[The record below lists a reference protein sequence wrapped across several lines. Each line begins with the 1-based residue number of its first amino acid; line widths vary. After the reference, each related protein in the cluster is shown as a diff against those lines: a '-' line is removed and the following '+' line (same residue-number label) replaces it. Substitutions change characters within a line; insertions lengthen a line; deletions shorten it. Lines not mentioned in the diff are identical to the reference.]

1 MLKAHNESA
10 EVPIEAPDRVVVDV
24 AHAIAKKEMD
34 DAANKLLTDL
44 GNEVLNL
51 AQRFGFVS
59 LEWVKIDAQAQMTL
73 CKGDET
79 TVFGKVTI
87 GERLRLRLATAI
99 ALLRIGK
106 RLGVGRHPGLL
117 IVDSPGSQETD
128 ETNLEAFLKELRTIA
143 DEEVGLQVFV
153 SSANATE
160 VTTLL
165 EPERCR
171 VATKGQY
178 LW

>member
-1 MLKAHNESA
+1 
-10 EVPIEAPDRVVVDV
+10 VVVDV